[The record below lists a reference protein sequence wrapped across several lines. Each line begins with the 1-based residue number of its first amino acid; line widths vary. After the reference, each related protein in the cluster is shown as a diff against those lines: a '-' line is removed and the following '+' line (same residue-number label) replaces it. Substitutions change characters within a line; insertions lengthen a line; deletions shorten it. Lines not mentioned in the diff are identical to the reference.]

1 MRTYLIEDF
10 LPEQLEQVCR
20 NLAEMGLSGSLDG
33 IYYLPLPLDLLTDE
47 QRQHHAE
54 CGPYIFVL
62 EVAGE
67 TSLKLE
73 LLVRAQ
79 GKLRCS
85 CVAYATAGQ
94 RAHIMDYMDD
104 LLRGMG
110 IHV

>member
-1 MRTYLIEDF
+1 MRTYLLEDF
-10 LPEQLEQVCR
+10 RPEQLEQVCQR
-20 NLAEMGLSGSLDG
+20 LTGMGLAGSLDG

-47 QRQHHAE
+47 QRQHHGE

-62 EVAGE
+62 EIPDE

-85 CVAYATAGQ
+85 CVMYATPEQ
-94 RAHIMDYMDD
+94 RAYIMDYLDEF
-104 LLRGMG
+104 LRELD
-110 IHV
+110 ISV

>member
-10 LPEQLEQVCR
+10 LPEQLEQVCLR
-20 NLAEMGLSGSLDG
+20 LAEMGLTGSLDG
-33 IYYLPLPLDLLTDE
+33 IYYLPLPLDLLSDE
-47 QRQHHAE
+47 QRLHHAE

-85 CVAYATAGQ
+85 CVAYATPDQ
-94 RAHIMDYMDD
+94 RAHIMDYMDN
-104 LLRGMG
+104 LLHTMEIR
-110 IHV
+110 V

>member
-10 LPEQLEQVCR
+10 RPEQLELVCQR
-20 NLAEMGLSGSLDG
+20 LAGLGLSGSLDG
-33 IYYLPLPLDLLTDE
+33 IYYLPVPLDLLTSE
-47 QRQHHAE
+47 QREHHGE

-62 EVAGE
+62 EIAGE

-85 CVAYATAGQ
+85 CVMYATNEQ
-94 RAHIMDYMDD
+94 RAHIMDYLDN
-104 LLRGMG
+104 LLREMD
-110 IHV
+110 ISV

>member
-10 LPEQLEQVCR
+10 FPEQLEQVCQR
-20 NLAEMGLSGSLDG
+20 LAEMGLSGSLEG
-33 IYYLPLPLDLLTDE
+33 IYYLPLPLDLLSEE
-47 QRQHHAE
+47 QREHHAE

-85 CVAYATAGQ
+85 CMAYASAAQ
-94 RAHIMDYMDD
+94 RAHIMDTMDD
-104 LLRGMG
+104 LLRGME
-110 IHV
+110 IKV

>member
-1 MRTYLIEDF
+1 MRTYLVEDF
-10 LPEQLEQVCR
+10 RPEQLELVCQR
-20 NLAEMGLSGSLDG
+20 LAAMGLSGSLDG

-47 QRQHHAE
+47 QREHHAE

-62 EVAGE
+62 EVSGE

-85 CVAYATAGQ
+85 CVMYATAEQ
-94 RAHIMDYMDD
+94 RAHIMDYLDGF
-104 LLRGMG
+104 LRELD
-110 IHV
+110 ISV